1 MRKLGILFLWLVVLF
16 FFFAGFYLFIVP
28 SNKASVNKYG
38 FHILEQL
45 ETAIQNK
52 IDADLETYANNL
64 ETLYTGN
71 DTTVPGSLKQRLS
84 VLGVDSVLIAPT
96 PTAPLPSS
104 PLAAARADTNQ
115 QADTASSRK
124 ARSTNRPLISRRLA
138 DIANG
143 RLIYEFKVRRRT
155 IVLTRP
161 ISRLMGDLEHAYPAH
176 FYSAF
181 IFLKCENGTAV
192 TLYKSDAVPIGLKIP
207 TDSLLVGSKGA
218 FYPGI
223 TDLHTG
229 GQDFKLFYVPL
240 TEGKLQFS
248 LCGIKDA
255 EAYNQSLRQLPAN
268 FVYPFVII
276 LMLLAIALPLIK
288 FYIISPTEAIRARD
302 LGGVAFSLLG
312 GGMLITLIII
322 QVVLLKDS
330 NARQQMALSRLSK
343 AIDDNLSRELQK
355 AFWQLQAIDQHAADS
370 GLWKP
375 KGKAY
380 YDVTEQLVG
389 FMRKEDTGYFHFDR
403 IVWVDT
409 IGMQAVT
416 ASLDTSQGEL
426 HVDVSSRPYF
436 TDFVNNTTYRLPGID
451 TSVVSVR
458 AVLTWTDGDFRVVLA
473 RRSSCRGM
481 LIVTM
486 STNLYSVNHTVLPS
500 GYGFCI
506 IDPDG
511 RVQLHSEPS
520 RNLVENFLDQSGEP
534 EQLRAAM
541 TGRQELYLENTNLY
555 GQEYGLHLSPIGNMP
570 YYLAVFYDKGYILPV
585 NMRILVFSLI
595 GCVVTIASCVLVWLL
610 WVLAV
615 RRRWAARPLLFAPL
629 DYLVNLRPDRMKVPV
644 YINASLLLVLY
655 SIVMVVIA
663 VFNPYNPGINKGVLV
678 LLLLTPPAVAL
689 VLAVFWGQWRSWMRR
704 GDEKAM
710 TEKEDCDLGR
720 GRYSSLRYLV
730 SYALLVETLIVCV
743 GVAPA
748 ALFSWHAQNQEILQS
763 VKREQLLEGY
773 QLSDRRPALY
783 QPLSRLRAGLPEK
796 ELYYWWM
803 DSAGIYSV
811 YGDRHYRAKE
821 DSTLVAA
828 KPFIFERA
836 YFNLAQRFG
845 NINYDPSYVPVLH
858 AYSADHHWKWMDLRS
873 DTLPFAFLEDPD
885 LRKTGVGVMGRTAGV
900 APPTETVIFSALPVR
915 YPYLGFFWKS
925 FLLTL
930 FVGGLLLG
938 LYGLIRRIAKEVFLL
953 RWTKGGPGFGEK
965 SEYPDADSSGRKL
978 IGQLPYA
985 EDFAEYLDTKQVD
998 VKKMAKGLDL
1008 PLPAGWD
1015 PGTPDP
1021 AVKSMLLRTVLIRLN
1036 SIDPTQRGSLYHEG
1050 LDEAERMVVRAA
1062 RSGREY
1068 FQWLFG
1074 TRITA
1079 REQWLLYNFA
1089 CHGLLNYKNVFEID
1103 HLLEA
1108 GVLDDRDGQ
1117 VQMFSP
1123 AFRAYIV
1130 MNWRPEMLPKDVV
1143 EKSPW
1148 QRFRIPFLILLAV
1161 VAAFLF
1167 LTQQEAWQ
1175 RVTAL
1180 VGALGS
1186 ALGAVLGLLKNFDNG
1201 NEKAP

>member
-1 MRKLGILFLWLVVLF
+1 
-16 FFFAGFYLFIVP
+16 
-28 SNKASVNKYG
+28 
-38 FHILEQL
+38 
-45 ETAIQNK
+45 
-52 IDADLETYANNL
+52 
-64 ETLYTGN
+64 
-71 DTTVPGSLKQRLS
+71 
-84 VLGVDSVLIAPT
+84 
-96 PTAPLPSS
+96 
-104 PLAAARADTNQ
+104 
-115 QADTASSRK
+115 
-124 ARSTNRPLISRRLA
+124 LA

-143 RLIYEFKVRRRT
+143 RLIYEFTLRRRT

-255 EAYNQSLRQLPAN
+255 DAYNQSLHQLPAS

-276 LMLLAIALPLIK
+276 LILLAIALPLIK
-288 FYIISPTEAIRARD
+288 FYIISPTEALRARD
-302 LGGVAFSLLG
+302 LAGVAVSLLG
-312 GGMLITLIII
+312 GGMLITLTII
-322 QVVLLKDS
+322 QVILLKDA
-330 NARQQMALSRLSK
+330 NARQQMALSRLSQS
-343 AIDDNLSRELQK
+343 IDANLTRELQK
-355 AFWQLQAIDQHAADS
+355 AFWQMQAIDQHAADS

-380 YDVTEQLVG
+380 YDVTDQLVK
-389 FMRKEDTGYFHFDR
+389 FMGGQDTGYFHFDR

-409 IGMQAVT
+409 AGMQAVT
-416 ASLDTSQGEL
+416 ASLDTAQGEL
-426 HVDVSSRPYF
+426 HVDVSARPYF
-436 TDFVNNTTYRLPGID
+436 TDFINNTAYRLPGND

-534 EQLRAAM
+534 DQLRAAM
-541 TGRQELYLENTNLY
+541 TGRQELYLENTDLY
-555 GQEYGLHLSPIGNMP
+555 GQVYGLHLSPIGNMP

-595 GCVVTIASCVLVWLL
+595 GCAVTLFSCVLVWVI
-610 WVLAV
+610 WVVAV

-629 DYLVNLRPDRMKVPV
+629 DYLVNLRPDRTKVPV
-644 YINASLLLVLY
+644 YINGSLLLIGYSVLL
-655 SIVMVVIA
+655 VVIA
-663 VFNPYNPGINKGVLV
+663 GFNPYSPGINKGVLV

-689 VLAVFWGQWRSWMRR
+689 VLLIFWGQWRRWARR
-704 GDEKAM
+704 ADEKAM
-710 TEKEDCDLGR
+710 TEKVNCDEGR
-720 GRYSSLRYLV
+720 GMFSSLRYMV
-730 SYALLVETLIVCV
+730 AYALLIETLIVCL

-748 ALFSWHAQNQEILQS
+748 LLFSWHAQNQEILQS
-763 VKREQLLEGY
+763 VKREQLLTGY

-783 QPLSRLRAGLPEK
+783 APLSRLRPGLPRDV
-796 ELYYWWM
+796 LYYWSI

-845 NINYDPSYVPVLH
+845 NINYDPSYVPVLRN
-858 AYSADHHWKWMDLRS
+858 YSADRHWKWMELRS

-885 LRKTGVGVMGRTAGV
+885 LRKAGVGALGRTTGV

-925 FLLTL
+925 ALLLL

-953 RWTKGGPGFGEK
+953 QWTKGGPGFMDSGGA
-965 SEYPDADSSGRKL
+965 DADPSAADRSAADTSGRKL
-978 IGQLPYA
+978 IGELPYA
-985 EDFAEYLDTKQVD
+985 EDFAEYLDSAPVDGKKAID
-998 VKKMAKGLDL
+998 VKRMAKGLDL
-1008 PLPAGWD
+1008 TLPAGWD
-1015 PGTPDP
+1015 PNAPGPE
-1021 AVKSMLLRTVLIRLN
+1021 VKRMLLQGVLIRLN
-1036 SIDPTQRGSLYHEG
+1036 SIDPDQRGSLYHEG
-1050 LDEAERMVVRAA
+1050 LDEAERMVVRGA
-1062 RSGREY
+1062 RAGREY

-1074 TRITA
+1074 TRITP

-1089 CHGLLNYKNVFEID
+1089 CHGLLNYKNVLEID

-1117 VQMFSP
+1117 VKIFSP

-1130 MNWRPEMLPKDVV
+1130 MNWRQDQLPKEVV
-1143 EKSPW
+1143 EKSAW

-1161 VAAFLF
+1161 VLAFLF

-1180 VGALGS
+1180 VGALSS
-1186 ALGAVLGLLKNFDNG
+1186 ALGAVLGLLKNFDN
-1201 NEKAP
+1201 EKAP

>member
-16 FFFAGFYLFIVP
+16 FGFAGFYLFIVP

-45 ETAIQNK
+45 ETAIQDK
-52 IDADLETYANNL
+52 IDADLDTYANNL
-64 ETLYTGN
+64 ETLYTAK
-71 DTTVPGSLKQRLS
+71 DSTVPGELRKRLTA
-84 VLGVDSVLIAPT
+84 LGVDSVIVGTTSRAAQAPT
-96 PTAPLPSS
+96 SA
-104 PLAAARADTNQ
+104 LAAARADSTQ
-115 QADTASSRK
+115 QADTTSTRK
-124 ARSTNRPLISRRLA
+124 ARSNTRPLVSRRLA

-143 RLIYEFKVRRRT
+143 RLIYEFRLPRRT

-181 IFLKCENGTAV
+181 IFLKCEDGTAV
-192 TLYKSDAVPIGLKIP
+192 TLYKSDGVPIGLKIP

-255 EAYNQSLRQLPAN
+255 EAYNQSLRQLPAS

-276 LMLLAIALPLIK
+276 LILLAIALPLIK
-288 FYIISPTEAIRARD
+288 FYIISPTEAIRPRD
-302 LGGVAFSLLG
+302 LAGVAFSLLG
-312 GGMLITLIII
+312 GGMLITLTII
-322 QVVLLKDS
+322 QVILLKDA
-330 NARQQMALSRLSK
+330 NARQQMALSRLSRS
-343 AIDDNLSRELQK
+343 IDNNLSRELQK
-355 AFWQLQAIDQHAADS
+355 AFWQLQVLDQRAADS

-380 YDVTEQLVG
+380 YDVTDQLVK
-389 FMRKEDTGYFHFDR
+389 FMGGQDTGYFHFDR

-409 IGMQAVT
+409 VGMQAVT
-416 ASLDTSQGEL
+416 ASLDTTQGEL
-426 HVDVSSRPYF
+426 HVDVSARPYF
-436 TDFVNNTTYRLPGID
+436 TDFINNTAYRLPGND

-486 STNLYSVNHTVLPS
+486 SANLYSVNHTVLPS

-534 EQLRAAM
+534 DQLRAAM
-541 TGRQELYLENTNLY
+541 TGRQALYLENTDLY
-555 GQEYGLHLSPIGNMP
+555 GGVYGLHLSPIGNMP

-595 GCVVTIASCVLVWLL
+595 GCGVTLFSCVLVWVI
-610 WVLAV
+610 WVVAA
-615 RRRWAARPLLFAPL
+615 RRRWTSRPLLFPPL
-629 DYLVNLRPDRMKVPV
+629 DYLVNLRPDRTKVPI
-644 YINASLLLVLY
+644 YIRGALLLTLY
-655 SIVMVVIA
+655 SVVLVMVA
-663 VFNPYNPGINKGVLV
+663 GFNPYNPGINKGVL
-678 LLLLTPPAVAL
+678 LLLLVTPPAVAL
-689 VLAVFWGQWRSWMRR
+689 VLGSFWGLWRRWKRR
-704 GDEKAM
+704 EDQKAM
-710 TEKEDCDLGR
+710 NEKEACDEGKGR
-720 GRYSSLRYLV
+720 FSSRRYIK
-730 SYALLVETLIVCV
+730 SYALLILTLIVCL

-748 ALFSWHAQNQEILQS
+748 LLYSWHAQNQEILQS
-763 VKREQLLEGY
+763 VKREQLLTGY

-783 QPLSRLRAGLPEK
+783 APLSRLRAGLPRDS
-796 ELYYWWM
+796 LYYWSI
-803 DSAGIYSV
+803 DRAGIYSV
-811 YGDRHYRAKE
+811 YGDRHYRATE

-845 NINYDPSYVPVLH
+845 NINYDPSYVPVLRN
-858 AYSADHHWKWMDLRS
+858 YSADRHWKWMELRA
-873 DTLPFAFLEDPD
+873 DTLPFAFLEGPD
-885 LRKTGVGVMGRTAGV
+885 LRRAGVGVMGRTAGV
-900 APPTETVIFSALPVR
+900 APPMETVIFSALPVR

-925 FLLTL
+925 FLLVL
-930 FVGGLLLG
+930 FVGGLLWG
-938 LYGLIRRIAKEVFLL
+938 LYGLIRRIAREVFLL
-953 RWTKGGPGFGEK
+953 RWTMGGPGFRAQGEGF
-965 SEYPDADSSGRKL
+965 SDGNAMDR
-978 IGQLPYA
+978 LPYH
-985 EDFAEYLDTKQVD
+985 EDFEEYLDSGSKEID
-998 VKKMAKGLDL
+998 LKKMAKGLDL
-1008 PLPAGWD
+1008 DWPAGWD
-1015 PGTPDP
+1015 AGVLDP
-1021 AVKSMLLRTVLIRLN
+1021 AAKRDLIQALLAGLNDIRYDEWGRLGH
-1036 SIDPTQRGSLYHEG
+1036 DE
-1050 LDEAERMVVRAA
+1050 LDMAERQVVKGARA
-1062 RSGREY
+1062 GREY
-1068 FQWLFG
+1068 FKWLFG
-1074 TRITA
+1074 VRITA

-1089 CHGLLNYKNVFEID
+1089 CYGLLNYKNVLEID

-1108 GVLDDRDGQ
+1108 GVLTKRDGQ
-1117 VQMFSP
+1117 VRIFNP

-1130 MNWRPEMLPKDVV
+1130 MNWRQEQLPKEVV
-1143 EKSPW
+1143 EKSAW

-1161 VAAFLF
+1161 VLAFLF

-1180 VGALGS
+1180 VGALSS
-1186 ALGAVLGLLKNFDNG
+1186 ALGAVLGLLKNFDN
-1201 NEKAP
+1201 EKAP

>member
-52 IDADLETYANNL
+52 IDADLDTYANNL
-64 ETLYTGN
+64 ETLYTVS
-71 DTTVPGSLKQRLS
+71 DTTVPGALKQRLAA
-84 VLGVDSVLIAPT
+84 LGVDSVLVAPT
-96 PTAPLPSS
+96 PAAPPPGS
-104 PLAAARADTNQ
+104 PLAAARADTVQ
-115 QADTASSRK
+115 QADTASGRK
-124 ARSTNRPLISRRLA
+124 PRAVTRPLVSRRLA

-143 RLIYEFKVRRRT
+143 RLIYEFKVRKRT

-181 IFLKCENGTAV
+181 IFLKCESGTAV
-192 TLYKSDAVPIGLKIP
+192 TLYKSDGLPIGLKIP

-240 TEGKLQFS
+240 TEGKLQFAI
-248 LCGIKDA
+248 CGIKDA
-255 EAYNQSLRQLPAN
+255 DAYNQSLRQLPAN

-276 LMLLAIALPLIK
+276 LILLAIALPLIK

-302 LGGVAFSLLG
+302 LAGVGFSLLG
-312 GGMLITLIII
+312 GGMLITLVII
-322 QVVLLKDS
+322 QVILLKDA

-343 AIDDNLSRELQK
+343 SIDDHLERELQR
-355 AFWQLQAIDQHAADS
+355 AFWQVQAIDQRAADS

-375 KGKAY
+375 KGKGY
-380 YDVTEQLVG
+380 YDVTEELVSL
-389 FMRKEDTGYFHFDR
+389 MKTQDTGYFHFDR

-409 IGMQAVT
+409 LGMQAVT
-416 ASLDTSQGEL
+416 ASLDTTQGEL
-426 HVDVSSRPYF
+426 HVDVASRPYF
-436 TDFVNNTTYRLPGID
+436 TDFINNTAYRLPGND
-451 TSVVSVR
+451 TSAVSVR

-486 STNLYSVNHTVLPS
+486 STHLYSVNHTVLPS
-500 GYGFCI
+500 GFGFCI

-534 EQLRAAM
+534 DQLRAAM
-541 TGRQELYLENTNLY
+541 TGRQELYLESTDLY
-555 GQEYGLHLSPIGNMP
+555 GGDYGLHLTPIGNMP

-595 GCVVTIASCVLVWLL
+595 GCTVTLLSCVLVWLI
-610 WVLAV
+610 WVVAV

-629 DYLVNLRPDRMKVPV
+629 DYLVNLRPDRTKVPM
-644 YINASLLLVLY
+644 YIKGALLLMLY
-655 SIVMVVIA
+655 SVVLVVVA
-663 VFNPYNPGINKGVLV
+663 GFNPYNPDINKGVLV
-678 LLLLTPPAVAL
+678 LLLATPPAVAL
-689 VLAVFWGQWRSWMRR
+689 VLAYFWGQWRNWTRR

-710 TEKEDCDLGR
+710 KEKEACDEGR
-720 GRYSSLRYLV
+720 GRYSSRRYIV
-730 SYALLVETLIVCV
+730 SYAVLMVTLIVCL

-748 ALFSWHAQNQEILQS
+748 LLFSWHAQNQEILQA

-783 QPLSRLRAGLPEK
+783 QPLSRLRAGLPK
-796 ELYYWWM
+796 DALYYWWM

-828 KPFIFERA
+828 QPFIFERA

-845 NINYDPSYVPVLH
+845 NINYDPSYVPVLRNI
-858 AYSADHHWKWMDLRS
+858 SADRHWKWMELRS

-885 LRKTGVGVMGRTAGV
+885 LRKAGVGVMGRTANV
-900 APPTETVIFSALPVR
+900 APPNETVIFSALPVR

-925 FLLTL
+925 FMLAL
-930 FVGGLLLG
+930 FVGGLLSG

-953 RWTKGGPGFGEK
+953 RWTTGGPDFREQGGPGFGDKGEK
-965 SEYPDADSSGRKL
+965 PDEDSSGDKR
-978 IGQLPYA
+978 IGRLPYA
-985 EDFAEYLDTKQVD
+985 DDFEEYLDSAPKEIDAKRIPMPELLNQLNDIDVD
-998 VKKMAKGLDL
+998 
-1008 PLPAGWD
+1008 
-1015 PGTPDP
+1015 
-1021 AVKSMLLRTVLIRLN
+1021 
-1036 SIDPTQRGSLYHEG
+1036 QRGSLYHEG

-1062 RSGREY
+1062 RAGREY
-1068 FQWLFG
+1068 FKWLFA

-1089 CHGLLNYKNVFEID
+1089 CHGLLNYKNVLEID

-1108 GVLDDRDGQ
+1108 GVLDGRDGQ
-1117 VQMFSP
+1117 VKIFSP

-1130 MNWRPEMLPKDVV
+1130 MNWREDQMPKDVV
-1143 EKSPW
+1143 ERSAW

-1186 ALGAVLGLLKNFDNG
+1186 ALGAVLGLLKNFDN
-1201 NEKAP
+1201 EKAP